1 MEQLEFNMFAKEPK
15 KELLI
20 IKCELVCASGVLRE
34 LDFAGL
40 KELERL
46 CDKRE
51 KERNKLRQA

>member
-1 MEQLEFNMFAKEPK
+1 MTQLEFDFNSEK

-20 IKCELVCASGVLRE
+20 IKVDLNCASGVLRE

-46 CDKRE
+46 CEERR
-51 KERNKLRQA
+51 KERKRY